1 MTNMSEDR
9 RHAPRYE
16 VIAQANVG
24 SGDEAYL
31 MPVRNLSSTGVFLEG
46 SVTEYP
52 ELELGSQVELVLS
65 ASSPGSA
72 DDEVE
77 SIRCTGRVVRIEP
90 GRPPRAGGFGVT
102 MTPATAD
109 DAARMQSFL
118 GRLAHVPPPR
128 PASLRA

>member
-1 MTNMSEDR
+1 MSNMSEDR

-16 VIAQANVG
+16 VIAQANIG

-46 SVTEYP
+46 SAAEHP
-52 ELELGSQVELVLS
+52 ELKLGTQIELVLS
-65 ASSPGSA
+65 ASLPGSG
-72 DDEVE
+72 DEEVD
-77 SIRCTGRVVRIEP
+77 SIRCMGRVVRIEP
-90 GRPPRAGGFGVT
+90 GKPPHAGGFGVT
-102 MTPATAD
+102 MTPASAD